1 MGLPACGHAAR
12 PKPAPVTTGHCPAL
26 LSAGLH
32 PGTGLSLS
40 PHTPGLVSQY
50 KAGQR
55 PGMTVTVSAPKLPET
70 P

>member
-32 PGTGLSLS
+32 PGTGLSLPTLPDLFPS
-40 PHTPGLVSQY
+40 IKPGSD
-50 KAGQR
+50 R
-55 PGMTVTVSAPKLPET
+55 E
-70 P
+70 